1 MKCLICIKY
10 EKDIRAVKGQFKFKD
25 EWIKG
30 SKNYRLDNATDHALS
45 AQHQRCMKLYYTDEK
60 GNGYN
65 NEREKG
71 QSSIL
76 DQFASMEQKDIE
88 QTRRKIE
95 TAYFVAKEELP
106 LAKYVS
112 ILALEE
118 RHNVTFGSAYRNSNA
133 CGDFIDCIGDE
144 LMNNLKGFLEKA
156 KFYSILFDGTTDK
169 SAAEKESF
177 FVLYLDKDTDAE
189 KVEVKLSFLGLSD
202 IHHAHAVG
210 VKQSIDDVFVHV
222 GLDDYRN
229 QLVGLGAD
237 GASLM

>member
-1 MKCLICIKY
+1 M
-10 EKDIRAVKGQFKFKD
+10 
-25 EWIKG
+25 
-30 SKNYRLDNATDHALS
+30 
-45 AQHQRCMKLYYTDEK
+45 
-60 GNGYN
+60 
-65 NEREKG
+65 
-71 QSSIL
+71 
-76 DQFASMEQKDIE
+76 
-88 QTRRKIE
+88 
-95 TAYFVAKEELP
+95 
-106 LAKYVS
+106 AKYVS

-118 RHNVTFGSAYRNSNA
+118 RHNVTFDSAYCNSNA

-237 GASLM
+237 GASVNVGHHNGVKALIMTEEMEWLVFVWCMAHRLELAVKDALGKENIVFKKIDDMLTYILFI